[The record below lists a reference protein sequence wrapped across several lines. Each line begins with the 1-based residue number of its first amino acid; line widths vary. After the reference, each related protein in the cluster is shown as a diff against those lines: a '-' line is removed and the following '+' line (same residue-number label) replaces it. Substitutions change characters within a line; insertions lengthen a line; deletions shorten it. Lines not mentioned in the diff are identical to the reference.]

1 MEMKANA
8 DTFALERAI
17 SAELMPAIDLVR
29 CEQGSSSGG
38 QEMKFGLAM
47 SALLALL
54 TVLMTGSAVMAG
66 EIVDATEV
74 RAAMQR
80 GAILWDI
87 RDAEAYAQGH
97 IAGAVNIGQAAA
109 VLRNPNTEDYL
120 PIARVQK
127 LLGTAGIDLSKEVVV
142 YGRRGDPSAY
152 WALTTVRH
160 FGGKLGRVFHGG
172 LDAWQAAGLPL
183 SKEKTRLA
191 PVQQTLR
198 IDPSVQVYLPEVL
211 AKVGNPDVQFVDTR
225 EPTEFNGNAVK
236 ALRGGHIPGALNIPY
251 ECNWVD
257 PTAAI
262 RLAEGDAQARDG
274 MALKSPAQLKSL
286 YAGLDPQK
294 ETIVYCQ
301 SGVRA
306 SETAWVL
313 VSLGFE
319 KVRVFEESWLGYGND
334 LSAPAEDVQFVN
346 VGALNARI
354 ERLEAAVRK
363 LTAELKAAA
372 K

>member
-1 MEMKANA
+1 
-8 DTFALERAI
+8 
-17 SAELMPAIDLVR
+17 
-29 CEQGSSSGG
+29 
-38 QEMKFGLAM
+38 MKFGLFM

-54 TVLMTGSAVMAG
+54 TVLMTGSAAMAG
-66 EIVDATEV
+66 EIIVDATEV
-74 RAAMQR
+74 GAAMQR
-80 GAILWDI
+80 GAILWDV
-87 RDAEAYAQGH
+87 RGAEAYAQGH
-97 IAGAVNIGQAAA
+97 IAGAVNIGEDAA
-109 VLRNPNTEDYL
+109 VLRNPNT
-120 PIARVQK
+120 
-127 LLGTAGIDLSKEVVV
+127 EVVV
-142 YGRRGDPSAY
+142 YGRRGDPEAY
-152 WALTTVRH
+152 YALTTVRH
-160 FGGKLGRVFHGG
+160 FGGKQGRVFHGG

-183 SKEKTRLA
+183 SKEGTRLA

-198 IDPSVQVYLPEVL
+198 IDPSVMVYLPEVL
-211 AKVGNPDVQFVDTR
+211 AKVGNPDVQFLDVR
-225 EPTEFNGNAVK
+225 EPTEFNGIVVK
-236 ALRGGHIPGALNIPY
+236 ALRGGHIPGALNIPF
-251 ECNWVD
+251 ERNWVD

-262 RLAEGDAQARDG
+262 RLAKGDTKAWDG

-286 YAGLDPQK
+286 YAGLDPRK
-294 ETIVYCQ
+294 EIIVNCQ

-354 ERLEAAVRK
+354 EHLEAAVRK
-363 LTAELKAAA
+363 LTAELEALKAAP

>member
-1 MEMKANA
+1 MM
-8 DTFALERAI
+8 
-17 SAELMPAIDLVR
+17 
-29 CEQGSSSGG
+29 
-38 QEMKFGLAM
+38 FGRPM
-47 SALLALL
+47 GALLALL
-54 TVLMTGSAVMAG
+54 TVLITGSAAMAG
-66 EIVDATEV
+66 EIVDVTEV

-80 GAILWDI
+80 GAILWDV

-97 IAGAVNIGQAAA
+97 IAGAVNMGHVPE
-109 VLRNPNTEDYL
+109 VLRNLNTEDFL
-120 PIARVQK
+120 PIARVQE
-127 LLGTAGIDLSKEVVV
+127 LLGIAGIDLSKEVVV
-142 YGRRGDPSAY
+142 YGRRGDPEAY
-152 WALTTVRH
+152 YALTTVRH
-160 FGGKLGRVFHGG
+160 FGGKQGRVFHGG

-183 SKEKTRLA
+183 SKEGTRLA

-211 AKVGNPDVQFVDTR
+211 AKVGNPDVQFLDVR
-225 EPTEFNGNAVK
+225 EPTEFNGDVVK
-236 ALRGGHIPGALNIPY
+236 ALRGGHIPGALNIPF
-251 ECNWVD
+251 ERNWVD

-262 RLAEGDAQARDG
+262 RLAKGDTKAWDG

-286 YAGLDPQK
+286 YAGLDPRK
-294 ETIVYCQ
+294 EIIVNCQ

-354 ERLEAAVRK
+354 ERLEAAVQK
-363 LTAELKAAA
+363 LTAELEALKAAP